1 MAEASVAEMIA
12 QSPKAAKDT
21 ILKLQ
26 RHNRLLA
33 QRIADLEQE
42 RMCLK
47 ERICMYESARHIG
60 WSEDCS

>member
-12 QSPKAAKDT
+12 QSPSLAKDT

-26 RHNRLLA
+26 RQNRVLA
-33 QRIADLEQE
+33 QRVADLEQE
-42 RMCLK
+42 RMYLK
-47 ERICMYESARHIG
+47 ERMCMYESASHIR